1 MADDKK
7 PNIPPLKK
15 ASKPKAPH
23 TATPAR
29 KKLFLEALEGKA
41 HGYLSIASA
50 MTGIPVRTVYSWR
63 QKDKRF
69 GERVNQA
76 QSLQVD
82 DVEALL
88 YKRMTEGSDAAIIFF
103 LKTRGGEKW
112 RERRDGADAKAAAV
126 NKITVEVVGGSETT
140 TATPETEE
148 EEKDP
153 KE

>member
-1 MADDKK
+1 MRGKK
-7 PNIPPLKK
+7 EPNVPPLKK
-15 ASKPKAPH
+15 ATKPKAPH
-23 TATPAR
+23 SATPAR

-69 GERVNQA
+69 GERINEA

-126 NKITVEVVGGSETT
+126 NKITVEVVGGSD
-140 TATPETEE
+140 TAPTPETDT
-148 EEKDP
+148 EEKEP

>member
-1 MADDKK
+1 MRGKK
-7 PNIPPLKK
+7 EPNVPPLKK
-15 ASKPKAPH
+15 ATKPKAPH
-23 TATPAR
+23 SATPAR

-69 GERVNQA
+69 GERINEA

-112 RERRDGADAKAAAV
+112 RERRDVADAKAAAV
-126 NKITVEVVGGSETT
+126 NKITVEVVGGSD
-140 TATPETEE
+140 TAPTPETDT
-148 EEKDP
+148 EEKEP

>member
-23 TATPAR
+23 SATPAR

-126 NKITVEVVGGSETT
+126 NKITVEVVGGAETT
-140 TATPETEE
+140 TTPDTEE
-148 EEKDP
+148 EEQP

>member
-7 PNIPPLKK
+7 PNMPPLKK

-29 KKLFLEALEGKA
+29 KKLFLDALEGKA

-140 TATPETEE
+140 TTPETDT
-148 EEKDP
+148 EEKEP
-153 KE
+153 RE